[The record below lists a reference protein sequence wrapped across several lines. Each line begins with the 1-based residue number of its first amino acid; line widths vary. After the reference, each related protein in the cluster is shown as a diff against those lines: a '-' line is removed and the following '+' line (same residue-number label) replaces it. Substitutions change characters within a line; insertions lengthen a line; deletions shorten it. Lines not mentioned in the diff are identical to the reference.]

1 MKNVVVTRHPALLD
15 FLIEEGIV
23 QEGNFLLIAQ
33 AKAEDVEGKDVIGNL
48 PLHLAAM
55 AHTITEVPLKI
66 PFELRGKELTLK
78 EIRKYAGDP
87 VTYNVDRSRPL
98 KKKMAYEIWK
108 RIKVCNTRDQ
118 AVAELFSLGYIEREH
133 PDFPGDKVNIKPYWP
148 DWIDLKEK

>member
-1 MKNVVVTRHPALLD
+1 VVTRHPALLD

-66 PFELRGKELTLK
+66 PFELRGKELTLDQ
-78 EIRKYAGDP
+78 IRKYAGDP
-87 VTYNVDRSRPL
+87 VTYNVERSTGRRHSPSDHQTKIGATPAEL
-98 KKKMAYEIWK
+98 NAAWK
-108 RIKVCNTRDQ
+108 RH
-118 AVAELFSLGYIEREH
+118 YERESA
-133 PDFPGDKVNIKPYWP
+133 
-148 DWIDLKEK
+148 LREK

>member
-1 MKNVVVTRHPALLD
+1 MKKVVVTRHPALFD

-66 PFELRGKELTLK
+66 PFELRGKELTLDQ
-78 EIRKYAGDP
+78 IRKYAGDP
-87 VTYNVDRSRPL
+87 ATYNVDRSRPL
-98 KKKMAYEIWK
+98 KKKKVYEIWN
-108 RIKVCNTRDQ
+108 RWPSVW
-118 AVAELFSLGYIEREH
+118 REH
-133 PDFPGDKVNIKPYWP
+133 PDFPGDKVNTKPHWP
-148 DWIDLKEK
+148 KWIDLKEK